1 MRWIPP
7 AGKAK
12 KTYPMIKRIEL
23 DRGQSQAFLDRVNNR
38 TVVEKDY
45 RIVLAMAKPIQW
57 SRGNL
62 HGHSRRERGGLVGQ
76 FLYFIF
82 VVGWPVLSLA
92 ALLALR
98 RSRLVETTQLLWA
111 FLIIVVPFLGAIA
124 FLILRPGA
132 GSKSKPG

>member
-1 MRWIPP
+1 MD
-7 AGKAK
+7 
-12 KTYPMIKRIEL
+12 TQ
-23 DRGQSQAFLDRVNNR
+23 DVN
-38 TVVEKDY
+38 
-45 RIVLAMAKPIQW
+45 
-57 SRGNL
+57 
-62 HGHSRRERGGLVGQ
+62 GGFLVGQ
-76 FLYFIF
+76 LLYFIF